1 MQHCIQKKDFFMQ
14 PYIHIVT
21 ELEERSQRVGNLL
34 TEIDEEISTL
44 QNKKQE
50 VKYDLDDLHV
60 QLNAAKISQEY
71 RDKV

>member
-1 MQHCIQKKDFFMQ
+1 MQ
-14 PYIHIVT
+14 PYVYTVT

>member
-1 MQHCIQKKDFFMQ
+1 MQHCMQKKNFFMQ
-14 PYIHIVT
+14 PYVYTVT